1 MEGVAQTDIFH
12 DGKVFIHGEIWNG
25 KSDEPIPKG
34 EKIIVTEVEGLI
46 VKVKK
51 KGG

>member
-1 MEGVAQTDIFH
+1 MV
-12 DGKVFIHGEIWNG
+12 HGELW
-25 KSDEPIPKG
+25 KARSDEAIG
-34 EKIIVTEVEGLI
+34 EGDEVVVTSVEGLI